1 MNALVSNIG
10 WTLVNFLWQGA
21 LIGLATALALA
32 ALRRARPEQRY
43 LVACCA
49 LLASIAWPTIDFVQR
64 LHGGADA
71 DLAGVFKAPLLAGSG
86 NADGV
91 PVIAL
96 LQDKL
101 RWIVGFWAACAAVLA
116 LRMALG
122 LAWVRK
128 AAKAPP
134 ADARWQA
141 MLDRLAAGAGF
152 PRAVRVRVVDGLAS
166 PVTAGWW
173 RPVVLLPA
181 SLLSGM
187 PADLIEALLAHEVGH
202 IRRYDY
208 LVNLGQNLIEIVL
221 FYHPAVWWMSA
232 RIRAERELIAD
243 DFAAQV
249 LGEPRRLALA
259 LSELEKLQFSTQH
272 LALAANGGD
281 LMSRITRLL
290 RPDQPA
296 LHWKA
301 ALPVLALTAAC
312 LTLAACATT
321 EKAAEKAAETPVVTH
336 NPVHTQ
342 ARADFTSCAKPVW
355 PKESLRAERTGTVTL
370 RFTIDADGKATESS
384 VTRSSGDPL
393 LDEAART
400 GIAQCSFKPAT
411 EDGKP
416 VQAKMQMQYV
426 WTLN

>member
-21 LIGLATALALA
+21 VIGLAAAVALA

-49 LLASIAWPTIDFVQR
+49 LLACVAWPALEFAQR
-64 LHGGADA
+64 LHGGADGDA
-71 DLAGVFKAPLLAGSG
+71 IAVFKAPLLAGNG
-86 NADGV
+86 HADGM
-91 PVIAL
+91 PMFAQ
-96 LQDKL
+96 LQGKL

-128 AAKAPP
+128 AAKAPL
-134 ADARWQA
+134 ADAQWQA
-141 MLDRLAAGAGF
+141 RLDRLADGCGF
-152 PRAVRVRVVDGLAS
+152 PRAVRLRVVDGLAS

-181 SLLSGM
+181 SLFSSM
-187 PADLIEALLAHEVGH
+187 PVDLIEALLAHEIGH

-208 LVNLGQNLIEIVL
+208 LVNLVQNLIEIVL

-243 DFAAQV
+243 DFAAHV

-259 LSELEKLQFSTQH
+259 LSELEKLQFSTHH
-272 LALAANGGD
+272 LAMAANGGD
-281 LMSRITRLL
+281 LMSRMTRLL

-301 ALPVLALTAAC
+301 ALPVLAMTAAC

-321 EKAAEKAAETPVVTH
+321 EKPAVAAHVPVRTS
-336 NPVHTQ
+336 
-342 ARADFTSCAKPVW
+342 ARVEFNSCAKPEW
-355 PKESLRAERTGTVTL
+355 PKESLRAEHTGTVTVQFAL
-370 RFTIDADGKATESS
+370 DAEGKVLDSS
-384 VTRSSGDPL
+384 VRHSSGDVL
-393 LDEAART
+393 LDEAARS
-400 GIAQCSFKPAT
+400 GIAKCSFTPAT

-416 VQAKMQMQYV
+416 VAGKMQMQYV
-426 WTLN
+426 WTLI

>member
-21 LIGLATALALA
+21 LIGLPTALALA

-49 LLASIAWPTIDFVQR
+49 LVACVAWPALEFIQR

-71 DLAGVFKAPLLAGSG
+71 AAVSVFNGPLLAGAG
-86 NADGV
+86 HVDGA
-91 PVIAL
+91 PVMAL

-101 RWIVGFWAACAAVLA
+101 RWIVGFWACCAAVLA

-134 ADARWQA
+134 ADAQWQA
-141 MLDRLAAGAGF
+141 RLDRLASGCGF
-152 PRAVRVRVVDGLAS
+152 PRAVRLRVVDGLAS

-187 PADLIEALLAHEVGH
+187 PADLIEALLAHEMGH

-243 DFAAQV
+243 DFAAHV
-249 LGEPRRLALA
+249 LGEPRRLARA

-321 EKAAEKAAETPVVTH
+321 EKPADNIAEKPAIA
-336 NPVHTQ
+336 NPVLTS
-342 ARADFTSCAKPVW
+342 ARVEFASCAKPEW
-355 PKESLRAERTGTVTL
+355 PKESLRDKHTGTVTL
-370 RFTIDADGKATESS
+370 QFTVGADGKAIDSN
-384 VTRSSGDPL
+384 VRRSSGDPL
-393 LDEAART
+393 LDEAARL
-400 GIAQCSFKPAT
+400 GIAKCSFKPAT

-416 VQAKMQMQYV
+416 VPAKMQMQYV
-426 WTLN
+426 WTLS